1 MINELAYKMTSYIKK
16 NSDIK
21 STDDLEKI
29 NYSLQAIF
37 NELFKTAILL
47 FLFLVLGKVN
57 YFLFSVMIFFSI
69 RIFSGGYHS
78 NTTIKCLLCST
89 LLFLVTCL
97 IGPILPEINISI
109 YYIAGL
115 LSIFIVALKSPY
127 PNKKRPIKNKKRR
140 RTLKIISTFFTIFWV
155 CILLFYI
162 KDTTY
167 LNCGFI
173 TIILQVIQLIQ
184 MRKEQINEN

>member
-21 STDDLEKI
+21 NTDDLEKI

-47 FLFLVLGKVN
+47 LLFLILGRVN
-57 YFLFSVMIFFSI
+57 YFLLSVMILFSI
-69 RIFSGGYHS
+69 RIFSGGYHC
-78 NTTIKCLLCST
+78 NTTIKCLLWST

-97 IGPILPEINISI
+97 IGPILPKINISI

-127 PNKKRPIKNKKRR
+127 PNKKRPIKNKRR
-140 RTLKIISTFFTIFWV
+140 KCNLKIISTFFTIFWLY
-155 CILLFYI
+155 ILLFYI
-162 KDTTY
+162 KDISY

-173 TIILQVIQLIQ
+173 TIVLQVIQLIQ
-184 MRKEQINEN
+184 IRKE